1 LTLKKNVRINIWHFA
16 RVTNIRFTNIPR

>member
-1 LTLKKNVRINIWHFA
+1 LTLKKNVRINIWRFA